1 MKRLLVAN
9 RGEIARRIIRT
20 ARRMGIETVAI
31 YSDADTASMHVRE
44 ADSAIRLEGLTPR
57 ETYLDMD
64 HVIRAICRSG
74 ADAVHPG
81 YGFLSENP
89 AFATRCALEG
99 VRFIGPTP
107 DAIESLGSKTN
118 ARKIAIKSGVPVMP
132 GTTAGITSIEE
143 ARGVADSIGYPV
155 LLKAA
160 AGGGGKGMRVVE
172 RAEDLEDALRMARGE
187 SMTAFGSDEVFLE
200 KYVTNPRHIEIQ
212 IVADSSGTVLVLGE
226 RECSIQRRHQKIVE
240 ETPSMALDDDLRA
253 RMFASAEKLVRG
265 AHYTNAGTLE
275 FLLDSQGN
283 YYFLEVN
290 TRLQVE
296 HTVTEM
302 VTGLD
307 IVELQIRVARG
318 ERLELTNDRIT
329 RRGHSIECRISAEDV
344 RANFVPSIGTVR
356 DLVEPRME
364 HLRIDSS
371 LYPGMQVTP
380 YYDPMLA
387 KVISWGET
395 REDAIA
401 LMLRALEAYHIA
413 GISTTIPFCRF
424 VLEHPAFRSGEY
436 STGFVGEYWSDMETD
451 IPQATLAVAAAA
463 AVRASERFA
472 ERAIPG

>member
-1 MKRLLVAN
+1 M
-9 RGEIARRIIRT
+9 RT

-31 YSDADTASMHVRE
+31 YSDADTDSLHVRE
-44 ADSAIRLEGLTPR
+44 ADIAVRLEGLTPR

-64 HVIRAICRSG
+64 HVVKAICGSG

-81 YGFLSENP
+81 YGFLSENA

-99 VRFIGPTP
+99 VTFIGPTP

-118 ARKIAIKSGVPVMP
+118 ARKIAIRAGVPVMP
-132 GTTAGITSIEE
+132 GTTAGITSIDE
-143 ARGVADSIGYPV
+143 ARSVAGSIGYPV

-160 AGGGGKGMRVVE
+160 AGGGGKGMRVVD

-200 KYVTNPRHIEIQ
+200 KYVTEPRHIEIQ
-212 IVADSSGTVLVLGE
+212 VVADSYGTVLVLGE

-240 ETPSMALDDDLRA
+240 ETPSMAIDDDLRA
-253 RMFASAEKLVRG
+253 RMFASAEKLVH
-265 AHYTNAGTLE
+265 AAKYTNAGTLE
-275 FLLDSQGN
+275 FLLDSAGN

-318 ERLELTNDRIT
+318 ERLDLANDQI
-329 RRGHSIECRISAEDV
+329 RRNGHAIECRISAEDV
-344 RANFVPSIGTVR
+344 HANFIPSIGMVR
-356 DLVEPRME
+356 ELVEPVME
-364 HLRIDSS
+364 NLRIDSA
-371 LYPGMQVTP
+371 LHPGMQVTP
-380 YYDPMLA
+380 YYDPMLS

-395 REDAIA
+395 REEAVA
-401 LMLRALEAYHIA
+401 LMLRALDAYHVA

-424 VLEHPAFRSGEY
+424 VLEHPAFRSGAY
-436 STGFVGEYWSDMETD
+436 STGFVAEHWSPEERN